1 MNGTADIIDGTWRP
15 LLTRDWSDGPQVA
28 FIMLNPSIADATRP
42 DPTLTRC
49 IGFAQ
54 SWGMGGL
61 RVANLWSMVQ
71 SDPTQLWRAWAA
83 DYRDA
88 VGPDNDAA
96 ILRAVDGAAC
106 VVVAWGAFCKC
117 PARLLPAAATRARRV
132 AHLLRT
138 AGVTPMC
145 LGTTSAGWPRHP
157 LYLRSD
163 TPREPWVCP

>member
-1 MNGTADIIDGTWRP
+1 MNGTADIIDGTWRR
-15 LLTRDWSDGPQVA
+15 LLTREWSDGPQVT

-88 VGPDNDAA
+88 VGPDNDQPGSHGRRPGFDSGLDAA
-96 ILRAVDGAAC
+96 GRWNWPGLRPGQKAGLIWRSPDCWQGRRAC
-106 VVVAWGAFCKC
+106 
-117 PARLLPAAATRARRV
+117 
-132 AHLLRT
+132 
-138 AGVTPMC
+138 
-145 LGTTSAGWPRHP
+145 
-157 LYLRSD
+157 
-163 TPREPWVCP
+163 